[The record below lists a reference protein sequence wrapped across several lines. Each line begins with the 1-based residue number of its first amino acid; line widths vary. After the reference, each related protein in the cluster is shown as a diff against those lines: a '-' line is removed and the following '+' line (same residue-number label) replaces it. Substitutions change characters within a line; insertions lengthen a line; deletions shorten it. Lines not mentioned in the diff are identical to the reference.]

1 MIDESIMEKIVS
13 LPKESE
19 KMEELEAELKET
31 GFPITNFNKG
41 GIFYHLLRLSVRV
54 GLELKKLARTIIN
67 SSFMKHAEGDWLEI
81 KAADYSKYRKP
92 AVKAAGYITIFRYDC
107 ANALQITKGHAFKT
121 LPDISGRELKFYV
134 LENTVLKPG
143 EATGKVL
150 VEAGQVGASYN
161 IEPGKIKVSMIHL
174 EGVDRVANEPGWLY
188 REGAEAETDKSLR
201 ERCLS
206 SFSELA
212 TRTIE
217 EKLVNAAKS
226 IPGVLYARVDAQ
238 HPRGQGTVDIII
250 TGAAGEASP
259 ELIERVDIAIEDLK
273 GNYEDYLVKSSEIV
287 RQNFELVI
295 YITEDTALY
304 GVQEQAEELIEKMMD
319 LARTNLSVLY
329 RDSIIQILS
338 NSILNYLKTDIIS
351 PAADV
356 ELDKNKVIMLGNV
369 SITIKNIETSDI
381 DV

>member
-143 EATGKVL
+143 ETTGKVL
-150 VEAGQVGASYN
+150 VEAEQAGISYN
-161 IEPGKIKVSMIHL
+161 IELGKIKVSMIHL
-174 EGVDRVANEPGWLY
+174 EGVEKIENESGWLY

-259 ELIERVDIAIEDLK
+259 ELIEQVGIAIEDLK

-295 YITEDTALY
+295 YLTEDTALY
-304 GVQEQAEELIEKMMD
+304 GVQEQAEKLIKKMMD
-319 LARTNLSVLY
+319 LTRTNLSVLY
-329 RDSIIQILS
+329 RDSIIQTLS

-369 SITIKNIETSDI
+369 NITIKNIETSDI